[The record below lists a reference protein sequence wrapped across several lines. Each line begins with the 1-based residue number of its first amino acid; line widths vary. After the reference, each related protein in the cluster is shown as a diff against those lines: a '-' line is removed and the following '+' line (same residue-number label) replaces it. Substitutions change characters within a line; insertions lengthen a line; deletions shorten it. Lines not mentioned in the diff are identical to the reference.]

1 MAVIRNQDI
10 SDDEFDMIDPEPV
23 SDMSDPETADAHDK
37 NRLPAQ
43 NIPQRTESIAG
54 GLSAPSASSRAPR
67 DTKSYAA
74 PVSSNA
80 TGAEDQRTYASTFGP
95 NKPNADA
102 GHSGGQGIPGLK
114 YTKSVYQKLLGSK
127 DALIAVM
134 GMTGAGKT
142 TFISKVTGRTDLEI
156 GHSLTSCMHAL
167 THGSTESLLLLLL
180 HATNLD
186 SPLPYLGTRDIQVIE
201 TKIDGQTVSFVDTP
215 GFSDTHM
222 SDTEVLQLIAD
233 YLAAAYK
240 RDMKL
245 SGIIYLHPISD
256 TRVTHH
262 ATKNLQMFQKLT
274 GEKNLKNDKFWRVL
288 LAYQA
293 KAERYAGTTESA
305 QRLVAQ
311 MLADNKPFY
320 LQLQEEM
327 GKDNKALRDTA
338 AGREVMV
345 ELERLKKEH
354 RREVQE
360 MESMLRNSAEENRN
374 VVEALKEHYHG
385 RLGELERTLRD
396 ERTMNEEAVRSLR
409 ERIDDLESRGR
420 CDVM

>member
-1 MAVIRNQDI
+1 MAILRNQDV

-23 SDMSDPETADAHDK
+23 SDLSTPEPDA
-37 NRLPAQ
+37 Q
-43 NIPQRTESIAG
+43 G
-54 GLSAPSASSRAPR
+54 GSSRNFTTPLSPPKRSEPASTQPAGKSTAHR
-67 DTKSYAA
+67 GTWDTESYAA
-74 PVSSNA
+74 NPASRDA
-80 TGAEDQRTYASTFGP
+80 TGSDDQHTYASTFGT
-95 NKPNADA
+95 NKPNDNT
-102 GHSGGQGIPGLK
+102 SSEGIPGLK
-114 YTKSVYQKLLGSK
+114 YTKSVYQKLWGGK

-142 TFISKVTGRTDLEI
+142 TFISKVTGRNDLEI
-156 GHSLTSCMHAL
+156 GHSLTSC
-167 THGSTESLLLLLL
+167 
-180 HATNLD
+180 
-186 SPLPYLGTRDIQVIE
+186 TRDIQVIE

-274 GEKNLKNDKFWRVL
+274 GEKNLKNVVLTTSMWDKVSPEEGAAREQELKDKFWKVL

-293 KAERYAGTTESA
+293 KAVRYAGTTESA
-305 QRLVAQ
+305 QRLVSQ

-360 MESMLRNSAEENRN
+360 MEELLRNSAEENRN
-374 VVEALKEHYHG
+374 VVEALKEHYHE
-385 RLGELERTLRD
+385 RLVGLEKTLRD
-396 ERTMNEEAVRSLR
+396 ERTMNEEAVRSLT
-409 ERIDDLESRGR
+409 ERIMALESRGG
-420 CDVM
+420 CICM